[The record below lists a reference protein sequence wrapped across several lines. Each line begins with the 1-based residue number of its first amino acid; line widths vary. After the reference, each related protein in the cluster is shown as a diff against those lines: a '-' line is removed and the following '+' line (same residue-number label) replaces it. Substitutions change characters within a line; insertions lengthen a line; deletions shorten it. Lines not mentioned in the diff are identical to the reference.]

1 MSEPVLVSHEI
12 GVAKGQPTVSFSVD
26 DGLTVLLHERESHAT
41 ALSLILAG
49 RLRPVSGSV
58 EVDGSILRPRQ
69 LYKKVA
75 LAGAPEIDT
84 LERATSV
91 RETLREQIAW
101 AQPWWKPVTRQPLTH
116 ELVEPWL
123 EPLGLSLED
132 VPVGALRVID
142 RIRLRVLLALVARPS
157 ASVLIVDDI
166 DQLRSL
172 ELRDELLD
180 NLAAVAEFLPVIAS
194 SVNPTDYFSI
204 DVRMK

>member
-12 GVAKGQPTVSFSVD
+12 GVAKGRPTVSFEVG

-101 AQPWWKPVTRQPLTH
+101 AQPWWKPVTKSPLTH

-123 EPLGLSLED
+123 EPLGLEIAD

-142 RIRLRVLLALVARPS
+142 RIRLRVL
-157 ASVLIVDDI
+157 
-166 DQLRSL
+166 
-172 ELRDELLD
+172 
-180 NLAAVAEFLPVIAS
+180 
-194 SVNPTDYFSI
+194 
-204 DVRMK
+204 MK